1 MEHCQGMG
9 RPSQNGINWPLFLT
23 LGIALAVALRVWSLW
38 SQLPDTMGSHYG
50 MSGRADSYMSK
61 EGFFLFMALV
71 GGGTLVAVFG
81 SAALIRRL
89 PSSLINLPNRS
100 YWLANDE
107 RREIAIGR
115 ISELMGGMGVATAAL
130 LAVAT
135 ELVMQA
141 NIHRTNFDNSTFM
154 VVMVAYMGYAVY
166 VLIRKLRLLEV
177 PDAPAS

>member
-1 MEHCQGMG
+1 MEHCWGMG
-9 RPSQNGINWPLFLT
+9 RPSHNGINWPLLLT
-23 LGIALAVALRVWSLW
+23 LGIVFTITLRVWSLW

-71 GGGTLVAVFG
+71 GGGALAAVFA
-81 SAALIRRL
+81 SSALIRRL
-89 PSSLINLPNRS
+89 PPRLINLPNRN

-115 ISELMGGMGVATAAL
+115 ISELMGGMAVATAAL

-135 ELVMQA
+135 ELVMRA
-141 NIHRTNFDNSTFM
+141 NIHRTNFDNPTFM
-154 VVMVAYMGYAVY
+154 IVMVAYMGYAVY
-166 VLIRKLRLLEV
+166 VLIRKIRLLEV
-177 PDAPAS
+177 PDAPQS